1 MAATVQQWVD
11 DIYKRMSKF
20 KMSQEKK
27 ENLIKELVTC
37 ENWEQVQDIK
47 YRYKIGTFKKEDD
60 KWFNER
66 AKNKITCPCGCRV
79 IIPEKVDRIICRW
92 CNKWVYKDEKTEFK
106 YKLLE
111 EKKRAERG
119 D

>member
-1 MAATVQQWVD
+1 MATTVEKWVD

-27 ENLIKELVTC
+27 ENLMKELALC
-37 ENWEQVQDIK
+37 EDWEQVQDIK

-66 AKNKITCPCGCRV
+66 AKNKVICPCGCR
-79 IIPEKVDRIICRW
+79 ISMPADIDRMICRW
-92 CNKWVYKDEKTEFK
+92 CRNYVYRDEKAKFK

-111 EKKRAERG
+111 EKRKAEKG
-119 D
+119 E

>member
-11 DIYKRMSKF
+11 DIYKRMGKF

-66 AKNKITCPCGCRV
+66 AKNKITCHCGCRV